1 MAYYLR
7 TIRKARWYG
16 YPGVNWVGK
25 GHVPSDALL
34 DLQTKD
40 NALSV
45 YRIDND
51 ADIDRVVVAVAAN
64 RSEINHVD
72 YAVFDGSSLLNM
84 GAVFVQADGDT
95 PDHEVNQLHHDT
107 THLTVFG
114 LTSMAREIFRGHMN
128 RFLRN
133 KIKQLMG
140 EAIRDCRLDKSKIS
154 KKILQDLGL

>member
-7 TIRKARWYG
+7 AIRKARWYG

-25 GHVPSDALL
+25 GHVQSDALL

-40 NALSV
+40 NALSI

-51 ADIDRVVVAVAAN
+51 ADVDRVVVALAAN
-64 RSEINHVD
+64 RSEISHVD
-72 YAVFDGSSLLNM
+72 YAVFDGSSLLNT

-114 LTSMAREIFRGHMN
+114 LTSMAREILRGYRD
-128 RFLRN
+128 RFLRD
-133 KIKQLMG
+133 KVRRLMG
-140 EAIRDCRLDKSKIS
+140 EAIRDRRLDKSRMS
-154 KKILQDLGL
+154 EKILQDLGL